1 MVVGEKTWRLP
12 IRLWRRHEET
22 KEEHI
27 MDLREERLK
36 ILHMVADGT
45 ITPEDA
51 ARLLEALGNGGEQA
65 SQTVE
70 APQDTDRQP
79 KWFKIRV
86 TDTDTGRVRVNVTL
100 PMALFRGALKLGG
113 RINVV
118 GDRISQELLDGLEEA
133 LATGKVG
140 KLIDVVDEEDG
151 ERVEIY
157 VE

>member
-1 MVVGEKTWRLP
+1 MVAREMSLRLP
-12 IRLWRRHEET
+12 VRLWGRRKAGQEEYA
-22 KEEHI
+22 

-36 ILHMVADGT
+36 ILQMVADGT

-51 ARLLEALGNGGEQA
+51 ARLLEALGEGTKQPAQA
-65 SQTVE
+65 TESE
-70 APQDTDRQP
+70 EGRGRQP
-79 KWFKIRV
+79 KWFKVRV

-100 PMALFRGALKLGG
+100 PMALIRGALKLGG

-118 GDRISQELLDGLEEA
+118 GDRIGKDVLEGLEEA
-133 LATGKVG
+133 LITGKVG

-151 ERVEIY
+151 ERVEVF